1 MKKNNL
7 FNQAGFKVP
16 TAYFDQLT
24 DRVWQNVIGKNDLEH
39 AGFKVPQGYMES
51 LEARVLENCNKQ
63 SKVVTMIPESARWWY
78 PIVATAAAVII
89 GAVML
94 TKSSSPQV
102 PTFADLKDQE
112 LTDYLMQSKFMN
124 DEEYIDILYAGN
136 DKLSTTEFEENF
148 TDNELLDYLVDEV
161 TIDQMIRE

>member
-1 MKKNNL
+1 MKRNNL
-7 FNQAGFKVP
+7 SYKAGFKVP
-16 TAYFDQLT
+16 AAYFDQLT
-24 DRVWQNVIGKNDLEH
+24 DRVLQNVVGKDNLEH
-39 AGFKVPQGYMES
+39 AGFKVPQGYIES
-51 LEARVLENCNKQ
+51 LEARILVNCDEQ
-63 SKVVTMIPESARWWY
+63 SKVVTMIPSSTRWWY

-89 GAVML
+89 GAVIL
-94 TKSSSPQV
+94 TNSGSPQV

-124 DEEYIDILYAGN
+124 DEEYLDILYADN
-136 DKLSTTEFEENF
+136 DKLNITEFEENF